1 MTLLEAA
8 SAGAVQGLTEFL
20 PISSSGHLVLLHH
33 CFGLQEPNLL
43 FDIFL
48 HLGTVASVLLLF
60 RKKIFLMLTKERT
73 LFGFVLLGTLPTVAI
88 GVVGGK
94 TLESFFTQPRVV
106 GWGFLVSAVWLFLGQ
121 RFRRPQ
127 GGGLSVGKALLIGVS
142 QGIAIVPGISRSGA
156 TIATGLLVGLEGAL
170 AVEYSFLL
178 SIPAIGGAFF
188 YKVFLSKTE
197 ASLALSSFLPSE
209 GMAVLLGTALAFG
222 VGLFAIRVIT
232 RLVSKNKLYFFSL
245 YLTLLGLLTLL
256 LLGGFHE

>member
-8 SAGAVQGLTEFL
+8 SAGVVQGITEFL
-20 PISSSGHLVLLHH
+20 PISSSGHLVLLHQY
-33 CFGLQEPNLL
+33 FGFKAPDLL

-48 HLGTVASVLLLF
+48 HLGTVASVLVLF
-60 RKKIFLMLTKERT
+60 RKKIFLIFTKERA
-73 LFGFVLLGTLPTVAI
+73 LFGFVLLGTLPTVAMGI
-88 GVVGGK
+88 VLGK

-121 RFRRPQ
+121 RFRHPQ
-127 GGGLSVGKALLIGVS
+127 GGGLSAGKALLIGVS
-142 QGIAIVPGISRSGA
+142 QGIAIVPGVSRSGA

-178 SIPAIGGAFF
+178 SLPAIGGAFF
-188 YKVFLSKTE
+188 YKVFLSKTGE
-197 ASLALSSFLPSE
+197 SPALSSFLGKE
-209 GMAVLLGTALAFG
+209 GSVILAGTLLAFG

-245 YLTLLGLLTLL
+245 YLTLLGLLTLFL
-256 LLGGFHE
+256 FGGQP